1 MKSFAQWSLDR
12 KSKLRKYEEKT
23 HPNFIRKYSGQE
35 LTFEDIYQ
43 ILTAQNPE
51 GWSLKEGDTVL
62 DLGCGTGWYARK
74 LSTDDR
80 CRGALIIGLDISE
93 NALEIAREKQGQV
106 ARKQVGQVEYRQADL
121 LQKIPVSGAKEI
133 WFCGAWHQTGD
144 PVKSSHRVVETLSQG
159 GMIHIQAFRKVPEMN
174 QAIDAAIMELVGHHI
189 FSEGEI
195 ESIAERLGLK
205 LAASQRKGMIEL

>member
-43 ILTAQNPE
+43 ILTAQNPA

-80 CRGALIIGLDISE
+80 CRGARIIGLDISE

-106 ARKQVGQVEYRQADL
+106 ARKQVGQMEYLQAES

-133 WFCGAWHQTGD
+133 WFCGAWHRTGD
-144 PVKSSHRVVETLSQG
+144 PVKSLHRVVETLSQG
-159 GMIHIQAFRKVPEMN
+159 GMIYIQTFRKVP
-174 QAIDAAIMELVGHHI
+174 
-189 FSEGEI
+189 
-195 ESIAERLGLK
+195 K
-205 LAASQRKGMIEL
+205 

>member
-35 LTFEDIYQ
+35 LTFEDIYK

-93 NALEIAREKQGQV
+93 NALEIAR
-106 ARKQVGQVEYRQADL
+106 
-121 LQKIPVSGAKEI
+121 
-133 WFCGAWHQTGD
+133 
-144 PVKSSHRVVETLSQG
+144 
-159 GMIHIQAFRKVPEMN
+159 
-174 QAIDAAIMELVGHHI
+174 
-189 FSEGEI
+189 
-195 ESIAERLGLK
+195 
-205 LAASQRKGMIEL
+205 